1 MEFIMHLNREH
12 RFVGEIQ
19 GELFESANVHL
30 YQGETEDSIRAKL
43 LKFVSKIATDGEI
56 KPSTFELFSIW
67 NKSWETELVSN
78 MEKLAQP
85 STVDGQSYP
94 VDVSPIIDHLIKHN
108 CD

>member
-1 MEFIMHLNREH
+1 MYLNREH

-19 GELFESANVHL
+19 GELFESVNLHL

-43 LKFVSKIATDGEI
+43 LKFVPKIAKDGEI

-67 NKSWETELVSN
+67 NESWEGELVSN

-85 STVDGQSYP
+85 STVEGQSYP
-94 VDVSPIIDHLIKHN
+94 FDVSPIIDHLFDN
-108 CD
+108 DCDD